1 MNNQIIS
8 KVIETLQQYV
18 KTIHTP
24 IIDLIKVQS
33 NDPFKILIGTIL
45 SARTKDKTT
54 AQVLSKLFKQ
64 VKNFDDFNNYS
75 VKEIEELI
83 YPIGFYR
90 QKALYLSIIPKV
102 IKDKFNGQIPQTIEE
117 LIELPGVGRK
127 TANLVMILA
136 FDKPAM
142 CVDVHVHRISNRLG
156 IIKTNTPYESE
167 MKLREILPVKYWKIY
182 NSILVA
188 FGQNLCKPIKPQC
201 DICPINQYCEKIG
214 V

>member
-1 MNNQIIS
+1 MNNKTIS
-8 KVIETLQQYV
+8 KVIEILKLYTQS
-18 KTIHTP
+18 IHTP
-24 IIDLIKVQS
+24 IIDLIKIQS

-90 QKALYLSIIPKV
+90 QKALYLSKIPKV

-156 IIKTNTPYESE
+156 FIKTNTPYESE

>member
-1 MNNQIIS
+1 MNNKTIS
-8 KVIETLQQYV
+8 KVIEILKLYTQS
-18 KTIHTP
+18 IHTP
-24 IIDLIKVQS
+24 IIDLIKIQS

-156 IIKTNTPYESE
+156 FIKTNTPYESE

>member
-1 MNNQIIS
+1 MNNKTIS
-8 KVIETLQQYV
+8 KVIEILKLYTQS
-18 KTIHTP
+18 IHTP
-24 IIDLIKVQS
+24 IIDLIKIQS
-33 NDPFKILIGTIL
+33 NDPFKILVGTIL

-156 IIKTNTPYESE
+156 FIKTNTPYESE